1 MFPLRVS
8 NKAASAI
15 YRNSIPQATEDEFL
29 IEKTPTYSQQ
39 FGGGKDGFKGRER
52 TKHIARE
59 MHNLMPNVKLFM
71 FVTDP
76 VDRIYSHIKESFKS
90 FVHFFLDR

>member
-1 MFPLRVS
+1 VFPLRAS

-15 YRNSIPQATEDEFL
+15 YRNLIPQATEDEFL

-39 FGGGKDGFKGRER
+39 FAAGRDGFKGRER
-52 TKHIARE
+52 TKHIAKE

-76 VDRIYSHIKESFKS
+76 VDRIYSHIKDSFKNFEIS
-90 FVHFFLDR
+90 SVQV

>member
-8 NKAASAI
+8 NKVASAI
-15 YRNSIPQATEDEFL
+15 YGNIIPQATEDEFL

-39 FGGGKDGFKGRER
+39 FTGGKDGFNGRER

-59 MHNLMPNVKLFM
+59 MNNLMPNVKLFM

-76 VDRIYSHIKESFKS
+76 VDRIYSHIKDSFKN
-90 FVHFFLDR
+90 LEIL